1 VPLCE
6 AISFAAM
13 SRIDEF
19 DPQGIS
25 GMSWSLSQLQFSDR
39 PLLNALS
46 AASLSKIS
54 QYGAQEIANI
64 SWAYAK
70 MK

>member
-1 VPLCE
+1 
-6 AISFAAM
+6 
-13 SRIDEF
+13 
-19 DPQGIS
+19 
-25 GMSWSLSQLQFSDR
+25 LSQLQFSDR